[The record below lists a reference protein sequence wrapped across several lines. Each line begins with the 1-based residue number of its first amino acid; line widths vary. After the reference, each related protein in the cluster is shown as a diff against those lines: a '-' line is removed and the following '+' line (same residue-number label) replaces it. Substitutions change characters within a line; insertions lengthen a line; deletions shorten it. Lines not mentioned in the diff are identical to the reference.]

1 MVPRRIAALLSP
13 DAPERVYGPDES
25 PRPVRGGDVAVLFRK
40 FTNLESFRRALL
52 RRRIPHLVYKG
63 RGFHGARGAVELVAL
78 LAAAA
83 GPADHLALSSV
94 LPTPFGPVPGGP
106 LARPGRRRRTW
117 WRSGIRTRCA
127 CSPSTP
133 QRGWSSRWCSF
144 PSVPRRRST
153 LARSDSRSTP
163 TWGWR

>member
-63 RGFHGARGAVELVAL
+63 RGFHGAREVMDLVAL

-83 GPADHLALSSV
+83 DPDDHLALASV
-94 LPTPFGPVPGGP
+94 LRSPFGPLSDDALVL
-106 LARPGRRRRTW
+106 LARRRWNLDDATDLAQDDAEALARLRPLLQGLRRGGGRR
-117 WRSGIRTRCA
+117 G
-127 CSPSTP
+127 
-133 QRGWSSRWCSF
+133 
-144 PSVPRRRST
+144 
-153 LARSDSRSTP
+153 
-163 TWGWR
+163 